1 MSKQSIRNRMSPGEI
16 LEGLLHELHLSQRAF
31 ARHLR
36 ISQPY
41 LSDIMRGK
49 RGISPEMA
57 HRLARALGST
67 PQTWMNLQTNWLLS
81 KVDEKKLAGITKL
94 AA

>member
-1 MSKQSIRNRMSPGEI
+1 MKGTTVKNVMSPGEVLRI
-16 LEGLLHELHLSQRAF
+16 LMKELNITQRKFASHLK
-31 ARHLR
+31 

-41 LSDIMRGK
+41 LSDILRMK

-57 HRLARALGST
+57 CRLARALGST
-67 PQTWMNLQTNWLLS
+67 PQTWMNLQTNWELS
-81 KVDEKKLAGITKL
+81 KVNQKKIEDIEKI

>member
-1 MSKQSIRNRMSPGEI
+1 MKTGNIKNVMNPGDVLKVIMDEH
-16 LEGLLHELHLSQRAF
+16 GLTQRQLAAHLKV
-31 ARHLR
+31 
-36 ISQPY
+36 SQPY
-41 LSDIMRGK
+41 LSDILRMK

-57 HRLARALGST
+57 YRLAKALGST

-81 KVDEKKLAGITKL
+81 QVDQKKIKDVEKI

>member
-1 MSKQSIRNRMSPGEI
+1 MSPGEV
-16 LEGLLHELHLSQRAF
+16 LDGLLGELHLSQRTF

-41 LSDIMRGK
+41 LSDLIRGK

-81 KVDEKKLAGITKL
+81 KVDEKKLAGITKI

>member
-1 MSKQSIRNRMSPGEI
+1 MRTGKIKNVLNPGEVLKVI
-16 LEGLLHELHLSQRAF
+16 MDEHGLTQRQLASHLKV
-31 ARHLR
+31 
-36 ISQPY
+36 SQPY
-41 LSDIMRGK
+41 LSDILRMK

-57 HRLARALGST
+57 CRLAKALGST

-81 KVDEKKLAGITKL
+81 QVDQKKIKDVEKI

>member
-1 MSKQSIRNRMSPGEI
+1 MKRVILKNVMSPGEA
-16 LEGLLHELHLSQRAF
+16 LGLMIKELGISQREM

-41 LSDIMRGK
+41 LSDILRMK

-57 HRLARALGST
+57 CRLARALGST
-67 PQTWMNLQTNWLLS
+67 PQTWMTLQTNWQLS
-81 KVDEKKLAGITKL
+81 KVNQKKIEQIEKI